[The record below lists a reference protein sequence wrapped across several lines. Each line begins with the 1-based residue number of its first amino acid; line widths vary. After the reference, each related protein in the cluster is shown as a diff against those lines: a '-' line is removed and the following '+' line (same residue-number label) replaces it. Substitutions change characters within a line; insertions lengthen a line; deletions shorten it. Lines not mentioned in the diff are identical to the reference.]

1 MNCDLATS
9 LVPRHVL
16 SVVKVKGI
24 LVLMLS
30 FVLVGSGRF
39 DRFVDPSPRGVV
51 IDSVDDTVVRKG

>member
-1 MNCDLATS
+1 
-9 LVPRHVL
+9 VPRHVL

-39 DRFVDPSPRGVV
+39 DRFVDLSPRGVV
-51 IDSVDDTVVRKG
+51 INSVDDTVVREG